1 MKKRSGQVML
11 LFAIVLIVFSVGV
24 ISLAERQGTQSTE
37 LDSPSDWIQE
47 SQIKVYHDKVVL
59 DINKATWAKF
69 TNTNSMD
76 PFLDEKSHAIE
87 IMPENPEDV
96 NVGDIISYQ
105 TKQGTIIHRVIDTG
119 FDEKGFFYIVKGDNN
134 KDVDLYKVRFENIKG
149 VVVAVI
155 Y

>member
-1 MKKRSGQVML
+1 ML